1 MIFDGKN
8 LIAKAKTHE
17 KREKLKELNL
27 LKAKELSGKGQDQDA
42 KKYYQRCLRI
52 TSDILYA
59 TFDVLDKMK
68 IEFIVAP
75 YEADA

>member
-27 LKAKELSGKGQDQDA
+27 LKAKELSGKG
-42 KKYYQRCLRI
+42 
-52 TSDILYA
+52 
-59 TFDVLDKMK
+59 
-68 IEFIVAP
+68 
-75 YEADA
+75 